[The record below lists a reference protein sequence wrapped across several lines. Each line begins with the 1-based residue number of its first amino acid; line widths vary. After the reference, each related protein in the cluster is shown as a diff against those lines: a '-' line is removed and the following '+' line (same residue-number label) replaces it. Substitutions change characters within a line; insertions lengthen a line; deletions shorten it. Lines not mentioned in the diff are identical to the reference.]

1 MNQGIP
7 RHFRTVEVARMLG
20 VTKRTLNR
28 WIASGRIPAP
38 ERHPENGYHLW
49 TSNDLQ
55 AVRNVQA
62 ESLGR

>member
-1 MNQGIP
+1 
-7 RHFRTVEVARMLG
+7 MLG

-38 ERHPENGYHLW
+38 DRHPENGYHLW

-55 AVRNVQA
+55 LVRNVQA